1 MFGFRGDGFD
11 FQGVYVMIMADLS
24 LTYRFNILMGNEA
37 ALFTE
42 ATDNCSLLG
51 VLLQGGVKIHHSIK
65 GEYSKSEHTSKN
77 SDSVHLLQS
86 FIEWI
91 NPCEEAPRTRIIR
104 TLFLYVLQLPLH
116 HKETLVGEN

>member
-1 MFGFRGDGFD
+1 MFGFRGDGFN

-86 FIEWI
+86 
-91 NPCEEAPRTRIIR
+91 
-104 TLFLYVLQLPLH
+104 LMD
-116 HKETLVGEN
+116 